1 MSTRRSRHSSA
12 DAGRS
17 TSASSPIPASRSRGW
32 EGPRGPTRSL
42 TAVTT
47 AELWRRGQEGWPR
60 RFPVAQFPNPPL
72 LVALAGWIVARV
84 TSGSGHDYARATFY
98 AGLAVWACLELTKGG
113 TLFRRLPGAA
123 GLVYVAVKVAATL
136 G

>member
-32 EGPRGPTRSL
+32 ECPRGPTRSL

-47 AELWRRGQEGWPR
+47 AELWRRGQGGWPR
-60 RFPVAQFPNPPL
+60 PFPVAPLPNPPL
-72 LVALAGWIVARV
+72 LLACAGW
-84 TSGSGHDYARATFY
+84 
-98 AGLAVWACLELTKGG
+98 GLAEVTEG
-113 TLFRRLPGAA
+113 TAHVAGRVVFTV
-123 GLVYVAVKVAATL
+123 GLVV
-136 G
+136 